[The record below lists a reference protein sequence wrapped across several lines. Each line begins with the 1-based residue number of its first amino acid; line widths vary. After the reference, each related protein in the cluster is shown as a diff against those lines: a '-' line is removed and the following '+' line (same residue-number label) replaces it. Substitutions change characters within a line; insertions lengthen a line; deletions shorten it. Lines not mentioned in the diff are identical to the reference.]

1 MPFILGGI
9 AIAGAVM
16 GGMGQSAEAQAA
28 EVQQREQQFREKMKV
43 QQQNREIAKKNA
55 QRWMNNRKI
64 AEAASQQRAEED
76 FYIRYNYNNET
87 NLFSRNVKRTNDMIA
102 SKLAG
107 KNIRGQTAKQLMRQS
122 LEGAKTAMASRRVAF
137 ENQLQASARKQQ
149 AMLNRRDFGY
159 NNAISYIPGAIN
171 TANTK
176 GIMTNALATGIMSG
190 VTTYVSTDRMDQFY
204 ADALNIPQ
212 GDVAAAAG

>member
-159 NNAISYIPGAIN
+159 NNAIS
-171 TANTK
+171 
-176 GIMTNALATGIMSG
+176 
-190 VTTYVSTDRMDQFY
+190 
-204 ADALNIPQ
+204 
-212 GDVAAAAG
+212 